1 MVLTLEP
8 GLGLGDFSEFNKVCG
23 LFLTNLRF
31 RPAVSAT
38 VEKAPAGFKDFIK
51 HLILDFSCLEIF
63 GLLFS
68 NEGIK
73 SVSPFLLRGFAVPVK
88 KL

>member
-1 MVLTLEP
+1 MQEIKNGIDRTHLNSKR
-8 GLGLGDFSEFNKVCG
+8 DCG

-63 GLLFS
+63 GLLRFT
-68 NEGIK
+68 
-73 SVSPFLLRGFAVPVK
+73 PFLLRGFAVPVK

>member
-31 RPAVSAT
+31 RSAVSAT
-38 VEKAPAGFKDFIK
+38 VEKAPAVFKDFIK
-51 HLILDFSCLEIF
+51 HLILDFSCL
-63 GLLFS
+63 
-68 NEGIK
+68 
-73 SVSPFLLRGFAVPVK
+73 
-88 KL
+88 

>member
-38 VEKAPAGFKDFIK
+38 VEKAPAGFKDFIT
-51 HLILDFSCLEIF
+51 FNS
-63 GLLFS
+63 
-68 NEGIK
+68 
-73 SVSPFLLRGFAVPVK
+73 GF
-88 KL
+88 

>member
-8 GLGLGDFSEFNKVCG
+8 GLGLGDFSEFN
-23 LFLTNLRF
+23 
-31 RPAVSAT
+31 
-38 VEKAPAGFKDFIK
+38 KAPAGFKDFIK

-63 GLLFS
+63 GLLRFT
-68 NEGIK
+68 
-73 SVSPFLLRGFAVPVK
+73 PFLLRGFAVPVK

>member
-8 GLGLGDFSEFNKVCG
+8 GLGLGDFAELIKSVVS
-23 LFLTNLRF
+23 FLTNLRF
-31 RPAVSAT
+31 RSAVSAT

-51 HLILDFSCLEIF
+51 HLILGFSCLEIF
-63 GLLFS
+63 GLLRFT
-68 NEGIK
+68 
-73 SVSPFLLRGFAVPVK
+73 PLLLRGFAVPVK

>member
-38 VEKAPAGFKDFIK
+38 VEKAPAGFKDF
-51 HLILDFSCLEIF
+51 SCLEIF
-63 GLLFS
+63 GLLRFT
-68 NEGIK
+68 
-73 SVSPFLLRGFAVPVK
+73 PFLLRGFAVPVK

>member
-38 VEKAPAGFKDFIK
+38 VEKAPAVFKDFIK

-63 GLLFS
+63 GSLS
-68 NEGIK
+68 NDEGILNNK
-73 SVSPFLLRGFAVPVK
+73 CLHLK
-88 KL
+88 

>member
-38 VEKAPAGFKDFIK
+38 VEKAPAGFKDIK
-51 HLILDFSCLEIF
+51 NI
-63 GLLFS
+63 
-68 NEGIK
+68 
-73 SVSPFLLRGFAVPVK
+73 
-88 KL
+88 

>member
-1 MVLTLEP
+1 MVLTLES

-63 GLLFS
+63 GLLRFT
-68 NEGIK
+68 
-73 SVSPFLLRGFAVPVK
+73 PFLLRGFAVPVK